1 MMALANPARARSA
14 LIPFFVLLGSCG
26 VVDPDIDADGV
37 VRFVD
42 VKGGCWT
49 IQAGDLRLEP
59 VNLPA
64 EFRVDGLRVR
74 FEANDRTDLGSF
86 CMVGRLV
93 ELEYIQVAA

>member
-1 MMALANPARARSA
+1 MALRKSASSRSA

-26 VVDPDIDADGV
+26 VADPDIDADGV
-37 VRFVD
+37 IRYLD
-42 VKGGCWT
+42 IEGGCWT
-49 IQAGDLRLEP
+49 IDTGADRLAP
-59 VNLPA
+59 INLPA

-74 FEANDRTDLGSF
+74 FEANEQAEGASY

>member
-1 MMALANPARARSA
+1 MALRNPMGSRSA

-26 VVDPDIDADGV
+26 VADPDIDADGV
-37 VRFVD
+37 VRYLD
-42 VKGGCWT
+42 IEGGGWV
-49 IQAGDLRLEP
+49 IESGSDRLEP

-74 FEANDRTDLGSF
+74 FEANHQGDAATYCVLGR
-86 CMVGRLV
+86 VV

>member
-1 MMALANPARARSA
+1 MALRNPMGSRSA

-26 VVDPDIDADGV
+26 VADPDIDADGV
-37 VRFVD
+37 VRYLD
-42 VKGGCWT
+42 VEGGRWA
-49 IQAGDLRLEP
+49 IESDGDRLEP

-74 FEANDRTDLGSF
+74 FEANHHGDTASY
-86 CMVGRLV
+86 CMAGRLV